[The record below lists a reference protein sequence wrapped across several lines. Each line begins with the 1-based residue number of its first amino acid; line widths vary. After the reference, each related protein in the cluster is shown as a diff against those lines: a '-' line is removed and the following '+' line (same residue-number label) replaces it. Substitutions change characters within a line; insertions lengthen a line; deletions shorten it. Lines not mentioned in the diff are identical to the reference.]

1 MSEVEG
7 GGQGEGEG
15 EGGRGGG
22 IGRGEREAAIMGEV
36 RFIFSSVS
44 ITSFSVLGSNIGH
57 TLGLC
62 YHKQREFQKAINAY
76 SEAIQ
81 ANKFF
86 LDAYIGRGNVYMD
99 LASDYGYKMAKLV
112 P

>member
-1 MSEVEG
+1 M
-7 GGQGEGEG
+7 
-15 EGGRGGG
+15 
-22 IGRGEREAAIMGEV
+22 
-36 RFIFSSVS
+36 S
-44 ITSFSVLGSNIGH
+44 ITSFSVSGSNIGH